1 MEGTPKVFPPKFAES
16 MRDTAEEML
25 QDVMQSVNDAADGDW
40 ISGSE
45 EQVRDRFAVFREQMF
60 QEALQARIDAAE
72 AAFSPSGDDSDRP
85 GDAAA
90 GEETQ
95 SE

>member
-1 MEGTPKVFPPKFAES
+1 MEGTPKVFPPKVAES

-25 QDVMQSVNDAADGDW
+25 QDVMQSVNEAADGDW

-60 QEALQARIDAAE
+60 QAALQMKEQLRGSHTTIGVRGPGRRV
-72 AAFSPSGDDSDRP
+72 SDDGRRL
-85 GDAAA
+85 
-90 GEETQ
+90 
-95 SE
+95 